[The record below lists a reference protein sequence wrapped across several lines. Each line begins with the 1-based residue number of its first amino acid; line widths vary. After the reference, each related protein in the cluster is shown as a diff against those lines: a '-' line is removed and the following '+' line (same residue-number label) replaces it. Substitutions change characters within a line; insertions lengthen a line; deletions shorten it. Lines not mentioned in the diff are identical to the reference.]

1 MEDLRASVKCF
12 LLIEIRRESLAF
24 FVAQFLQIF
33 DNSEAIA
40 AIEVVILLTILSLD
54 LHVTFAVHP
63 IASNGLGG
71 VTIKQLY

>member
-12 LLIEIRRESLAF
+12 LLIEIRRESMAF

-40 AIEVVILLTILSLD
+40 AIEVVILLTILSSSID
-54 LHVTFAVHP
+54 
-63 IASNGLGG
+63 I
-71 VTIKQLY
+71 